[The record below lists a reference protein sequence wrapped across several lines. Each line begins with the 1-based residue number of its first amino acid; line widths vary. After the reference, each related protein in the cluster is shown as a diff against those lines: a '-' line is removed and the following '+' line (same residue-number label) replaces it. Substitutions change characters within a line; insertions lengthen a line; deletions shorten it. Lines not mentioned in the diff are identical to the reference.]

1 MSVRLGS
8 EKNHPSSTLG
18 LTTFTCSQ
26 IWREKTT
33 VQPQLISEKPF
44 SQVIQIIDKEKEI
57 RYHQM
62 LEVLTLIQY
71 KVMTRKSNFFRG
83 LLVPAAKA
91 FFVIELTYLWLMNLI
106 SDFTYNRHW
115 HKQPR
120 GKGERVFEALIHT
133 CCKDLTTLLFTSPL
147 RRPSPSPADLEGLF
161 SILTV
166 GSLKA
171 YLNLGSSGITLILL
185 ILLSL
190 WKKIGCVN
198 YKWNGDLKTQ
208 GITWTMDWIQW

>member
-33 VQPQLISEKPF
+33 VQPQLIRKKPF
-44 SQVIQIIDKEKEI
+44 SQLIQIIDKEKEI
-57 RYHQM
+57 RYHQKM
-62 LEVLTLIQY
+62 EVLTLIQY

-106 SDFTYNRHW
+106 SDFTYNRHFTNN
-115 HKQPR
+115 QGAR
-120 GKGERVFEALIHT
+120 EREYL
-133 CCKDLTTLLFTSPL
+133 KLLFIPVVKIWPL
-147 RRPSPSPADLEGLF
+147 F
-161 SILTV
+161 C
-166 GSLKA
+166 SL
-171 YLNLGSSGITLILL
+171 LH
-185 ILLSL
+185 
-190 WKKIGCVN
+190 
-198 YKWNGDLKTQ
+198 
-208 GITWTMDWIQW
+208 